1 MRHRQADLLGLLAG
15 ERNDLRQLLSRE
27 LRRYAAP
34 LLVCQYVQQDSLQLR
49 VRNFWAAC
57 GDQLFVCRRKP
68 PSPAID
74 PLLVDPQRGG
84 LGHARPS
91 ISRPENYLHPFGE
104 PPLQLPR
111 PRQPLED
118 RSLPLIQEDR
128 TGRSRH
134 DPAA

>member
-34 LLVCQYVQQDSLQLR
+34 LLVCQYVQQDRLQLR

-57 GDQLFVCRRKP
+57 GDQLLVCRCKP

-74 PLLVDPQRGG
+74 PLLVHPQSSG
-84 LGHARPS
+84 LDHAGPPLS
-91 ISRPENYLHPFGE
+91 GPEDYLHPFGQ

-118 RSLPLIQEDR
+118 CSLPLIQEDR